1 MRETI
6 FALSS
11 GGLPSG
17 VAVIRL
23 SGPDVR
29 TALNDLVGFV
39 PEPRKAVLRTMKAED
54 GTVLDRGLILFFEGP
69 YSFTGEDC
77 AELQLHGGVAVVKS
91 VLEALGGRENF
102 RAAGAGEFTK
112 RGFLNGKFDLTG
124 AEALADL
131 ISAETEAQRRF
142 ALANGD
148 ERHRQLYAE
157 WRRSLIHAQAM
168 IAAELDFSDEEDVPG
183 SVADAIWQELSA
195 LQREIEEHAGGYRDA
210 EIVRDGFRVVI
221 LGAPN
226 AGKSSLMNALA
237 RRDIA
242 IVTEEAGTTRDILET
257 ALDIGGVK
265 VILTD
270 TAGIRENPGRIEA
283 IGIDRAIARAGD
295 ADLILLLEDVTEPRS
310 VPHPQGVCLLR
321 IANKIDLLDE
331 RLVAEAYDLAI
342 STVSGEGINELLVR
356 IGDLT
361 EGSKKRALDILPFR
375 ERHVGLLMEASR
387 HIERAF
393 GQGAVGLELQ
403 AEELRLAAIALGRIA
418 GEIDVEDLLDTI
430 FSQFCIGK

>member
-23 SGPDVR
+23 SGAGVR
-29 TALNDLVGFV
+29 SALSDLVGLV
-39 PEPRKAVLRTMKAED
+39 PEPRKAVLRTVKAED
-54 GTVLDRGLILFFEGP
+54 GRVLDRGLILFFEGP
-69 YSFTGEDC
+69 YSFTGEDS
-77 AELQLHGGVAVVKS
+77 AEMQLHGGVAVVKA
-91 VLEALGGRENF
+91 VLEVLGARQNF
-102 RAAGAGEFTK
+102 RAADAGEFTR

-148 ERHRQLYAE
+148 ERHSRLYAG
-157 WRRSLIHAQAM
+157 WRQKLIHAQAM

-183 SVADAIWQELSA
+183 SVADAIWQELAA
-195 LQREIEEHAGGYRDA
+195 LREEIEKHTGGYRDA
-210 EIVRDGFRVVI
+210 EIIRDGFRVVI

-237 RRDIA
+237 KRDIA
-242 IVTEEAGTTRDILET
+242 IVTDEAGTTRDILET

-270 TAGIRENPGRIEA
+270 TAGIRENPGRVEA
-283 IGIDRAIARAGD
+283 LGIDRAIARAEE
-295 ADLILLLEDVTEPRS
+295 ADLILLLEDVTDPRP
-310 VPHPQGVCLLR
+310 VPCPVGIRCVR
-321 IANKIDLLDE
+321 IVNKVDLVDGE
-331 RLVAEAYDLAI
+331 NAGDGYDMA
-342 STVSGEGINELLVR
+342 VSAMSGTGLTELLAR
-356 IGDLT
+356 IGRYT
-361 EGSKKRALDILPFR
+361 EESKRRALDVLPFR
-375 ERHVGLLMEASR
+375 ERHVRLLMEASR
-387 HIERAF
+387 HIGYALERS
-393 GQGAVGLELQ
+393 AVGLELQ
-403 AEELRLAAIALGRIA
+403 AEELRLAANALGRIA
-418 GEIDVEDLLDTI
+418 GAIDVEDLLDTI

>member
-29 TALNDLVGFV
+29 AALNDLVGLV
-39 PEPRKAVLRTMKAED
+39 PEPRKAVLRTINAED

-69 YSFTGEDC
+69 HSFTGEDC
-77 AELQLHGGVAVVKS
+77 AELQLHGGVAVVKA
-91 VLEALGGRENF
+91 VLEAFAGRENF
-102 RAAGAGEFTK
+102 RAADAGEFTK

-148 ERHRQLYAE
+148 ERHRELYAG
-157 WRRSLIHAQAM
+157 WREKLIHAQAM

-195 LQREIEEHAGGYRDA
+195 LRKEIEEHAGGYRDA

-237 RRDIA
+237 KRDIA

-310 VPHPQGVCLLR
+310 VAHPKGVRFLR
-321 IANKIDLLDE
+321 IANKIDLVDD

-342 STVSGEGINELLVR
+342 SAISGEGMNELLVC
-356 IGDLT
+356 IGELT
-361 EGSKKRALDILPFR
+361 EESKRRAVDVLPFR
-375 ERHVGLLMEASR
+375 ERHVRLLMEASM

-393 GQGAVGLELQ
+393 EQGAVGLELQ
-403 AEELRLAAIALGRIA
+403 AEELRLAAIALGRIS
-418 GEIDVEDLLDTI
+418 GEIDVEDLLDKI